1 MRLVWN
7 AFTMS
12 IGQSLTAV
20 LGGVGVDPCGEMIC
34 HNPAVDTDTWLLDCG
49 LARVAAYALL
59 L

>member
-1 MRLVWN
+1 
-7 AFTMS
+7 MS